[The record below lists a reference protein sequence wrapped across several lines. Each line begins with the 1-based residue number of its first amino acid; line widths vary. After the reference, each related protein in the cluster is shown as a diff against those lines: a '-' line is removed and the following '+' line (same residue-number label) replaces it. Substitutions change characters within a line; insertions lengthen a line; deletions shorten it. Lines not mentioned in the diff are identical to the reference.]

1 MSIVNIADTPPA
13 HKPVPVFGSAI
24 ELAHG
29 LIREWIDENK
39 PQLTLIFTDG
49 CFGFYNQ
56 DTQRDV
62 IWLIHNNPQF
72 DASFGK
78 VIHYDI

>member
-39 PQLTLIFTDG
+39 LLRDKCDLASLIKVV
-49 CFGFYNQ
+49 GFLSVLNVAP
-56 DTQRDV
+56 T
-62 IWLIHNNPQF
+62 
-72 DASFGK
+72 K
-78 VIHYDI
+78 